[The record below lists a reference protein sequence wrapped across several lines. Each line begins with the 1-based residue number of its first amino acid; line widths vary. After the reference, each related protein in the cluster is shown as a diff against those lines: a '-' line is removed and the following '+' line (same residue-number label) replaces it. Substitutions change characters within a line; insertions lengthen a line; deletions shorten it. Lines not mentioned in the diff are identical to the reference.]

1 MKYLWLLIIAVVTL
15 SCSQES
21 TKPKPG
27 PWRAVLQLDDEK
39 EIPFLLEYKEDSTF
53 VVINAEERIDIK
65 DVSIKGDSI
74 FISHPVFEGV
84 IEGRFTQD
92 SIIGNFIQENLNRQV
107 PIVITHGRQARFNV
121 NAAPSSIV
129 TGNWETVFS
138 PNNATD
144 KYVAKGVFEQKGN
157 RVTGTFLTTTGD
169 YRYLDG
175 VIEDDSLKLS
185 TFDGAH
191 AFLFEAKVTQ
201 NDSMLQGMFYS
212 GNHWKEPFKAKRNN
226 DYQLPKADSL
236 TFLKKGYDSLAFSF
250 PNVKGDTI
258 SLKDKRFKNKVVIV
272 QIMGTWCPNCLDET
286 RYLTNYYDDKPENV
300 EIVSLAFEYAPS
312 KEKAWQ
318 SITKFQ
324 QGVGVPY
331 PILLAQYGSNNKQTA
346 NDKLPMLNT
355 ILSYPTTIFIDKT
368 GNVRKIHTGFS
379 GPATGDKYEVFKKE
393 FESFTEMLANE

>member
-15 SCSQES
+15 SCSQVS

-201 NDSMLQGMFYS
+201 NDSMLQGIFYS

-250 PNVKGDTI
+250 QNVKGDTI

-393 FESFTEMLANE
+393 FESFTKC

>member
-1 MKYLWLLIIAVVTL
+1 MKYLWLLIIAVVML

-65 DVSIKGDSI
+65 DVSFKGDSI

-92 SIIGNFIQENLNRQV
+92 SIIGNFIQENLDRQV

>member
-92 SIIGNFIQENLNRQV
+92 SIIGNFIQENLDRQV

-201 NDSMLQGMFYS
+201 NDSMLQGIFYS

>member
-53 VVINAEERIDIK
+53 VVINADERIDIK

-92 SIIGNFIQENLNRQV
+92 SIIGNFIQENLDRQV

-201 NDSMLQGMFYS
+201 NDSMLQGIFYS

>member
-1 MKYLWLLIIAVVTL
+1 ML

-65 DVSIKGDSI
+65 DVSFKGDSI

-92 SIIGNFIQENLNRQV
+92 SIIGNFIQENLDRQV

>member
-1 MKYLWLLIIAVVTL
+1 ML

>member
-15 SCSQES
+15 SCSQVS

-65 DVSIKGDSI
+65 DVSFKGDSI

-138 PNNATD
+138 PDNAID

-201 NDSMLQGMFYS
+201 NDSMLQGIFYS

>member
-1 MKYLWLLIIAVVTL
+1 MKYLWLLIIAVVML

-92 SIIGNFIQENLNRQV
+92 SIIGNFIQENLDRQV

-201 NDSMLQGMFYS
+201 NDSMLQGIFYS

>member
-201 NDSMLQGMFYS
+201 NDSMLQGIFYS

>member
-27 PWRAVLQLDDEK
+27 PWRAVLQLDNEK